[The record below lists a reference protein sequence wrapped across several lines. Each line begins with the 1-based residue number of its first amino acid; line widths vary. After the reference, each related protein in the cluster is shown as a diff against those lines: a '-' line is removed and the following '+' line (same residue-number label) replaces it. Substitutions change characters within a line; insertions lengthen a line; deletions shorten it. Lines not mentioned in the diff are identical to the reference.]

1 MHQMEVIN
9 RRTWSNPLSRRDY
22 RNSSGF
28 INEGERVVMDIGRQ
42 RSAGGRILDIGVGGG
57 RTAGLLKDFGGDY
70 TGIDYTPEMVTL
82 AKSNYPAMRFQHM
95 DARDLSAFASGSF
108 DLVVFSYNGIDSV
121 DAEGRQL
128 VLAEVS
134 RVLKPGG
141 TFVFSTF
148 NRGWQG
154 FGEHRARASIV
165 WSNHPVKLSY
175 RLIKHAVG
183 LVRERRFAPLEQ
195 RTGEHAILLHRAHD
209 FGIMVYATTPSQL
222 RAQLGASGFS
232 DEPML
237 VSVHGQSLAGETLS
251 DEEYFHVV
259 ATKPKLS

>member
-22 RNSSGF
+22 RKSSGY
-28 INEGERVVMDIGRQ
+28 INEGERIAIGLGRE
-42 RSAGGRILDIGVGGG
+42 RASGGRILDIGVGGG
-57 RTAGLLKDFGGDY
+57 RTAGLLRDVSGDY

-82 AKSNYPAMRFQHM
+82 AKSNHPGMDFRHM

-121 DAEGRQL
+121 DASGRAL
-128 VLAEVS
+128 VLGEVS

-148 NRGWQG
+148 NRSWHG

-165 WSNHPVKLSY
+165 WSNHPVKLSF

-209 FGIMVYATTPSQL
+209 FGIVVYATTPGQLRSQL
-222 RAQLGASGFS
+222 LASGF
-232 DEPML
+232 DDRPML
-237 VSVHGQSLAGETLS
+237 FSTQGQPLAGEILP

-259 ATKPKLS
+259 ASKPRLS